1 MRSTLLKEISDR
13 LWKRLE
19 IGRISVSSNVEP
31 LHGSAPT
38 STPLYRRSGESP
50 SSGSRLVAMP
60 SPGDRY
66 ALLAEASLRQRSTR
80 IAIKAKGRILFIN
93 AEDVV
98 AVEACGN
105 YSVLLCTS
113 ASHRL
118 RESISTLEK
127 TLRAHGFLRIHR
139 SVLVNAALVEE
150 IQPWPT
156 GEYALRVK
164 GGKEYTVTRTYK
176 KHLHIL
182 AQLWIG
188 MDGFAAG

>member
-1 MRSTLLKEISDR
+1 M
-13 LWKRLE
+13 
-19 IGRISVSSNVEP
+19 SSNVGP
-31 LHGSAPT
+31 LLGSVPLST
-38 STPLYRRSGESP
+38 SLYPRMRESANTR
-50 SSGSRLVAMP
+50 SRLVTMASP
-60 SPGDRY
+60 SDLY
-66 ALLAEASLRQRSTR
+66 ALLPVEASLRHRSPR
-80 IAIKAKGRILFIN
+80 IAIKAKGRILFIY

-98 AVEACGN
+98 AVEAHGN
-105 YSVLLCTS
+105 YSVLMCTS
-113 ASHRL
+113 SSHRL

-127 TLRAHGFLRIHR
+127 TLNAHGFLRIHR

-156 GEYALRVK
+156 GEYALRLK

>member
-1 MRSTLLKEISDR
+1 
-13 LWKRLE
+13 
-19 IGRISVSSNVEP
+19 
-31 LHGSAPT
+31 
-38 STPLYRRSGESP
+38 
-50 SSGSRLVAMP
+50 MP
-60 SPGDRY
+60 SLDEPY
-66 ALLAEASLRQRSTR
+66 APLQVEASLQQRSPR
-80 IAIKAKGRILFIN
+80 IAIKAKGRILFID

-118 RESISTLEK
+118 RESISTMEK
-127 TLRAHGFLRIHR
+127 TLNAHGFLRIHR
-139 SVLVNAALVEE
+139 SVLVNAAMVEE

-176 KHLHIL
+176 KHLHTL

-188 MDGFAAG
+188 MNGLVAGQ

>member
-1 MRSTLLKEISDR
+1 
-13 LWKRLE
+13 
-19 IGRISVSSNVEP
+19 VSSNLEP
-31 LHGSAPT
+31 LHGSVPT
-38 STPLYRRSGESP
+38 STSLYRRSGESP
-50 SSGSRLVAMP
+50 STRSRLVAMP

-66 ALLAEASLRQRSTR
+66 ALLQAVATLRQRSTR

-98 AVEACGN
+98 AVEAHGN
-105 YSVLLCTS
+105 YSVLMCTS
-113 ASHRL
+113 SSHRL

-139 SVLVNAALVEE
+139 SVLVNAALVQE

-188 MDGFAAG
+188 MNGFAAG